1 MILLDTDHVAV
12 FYFLDHPRYA
22 ALNLRLLNSG
32 QEVGSAVVTLEE
44 EMRGWLA
51 EIKRRRDIE
60 DQIPIYGQLIKMV
73 ALYQKWRIAPLDKLA
88 AAEFTRLKKQKIH
101 VGTRDLKIAAIAL
114 AHSALLL
121 SANLRDFRQ
130 VPGLRVENW
139 LS

>member
-1 MILLDTDHVAV
+1 MV
-12 FYFLDHPRYA
+12 
-22 ALNLRLLNSG
+22 
-32 QEVGSAVVTLEE
+32 
-44 EMRGWLA
+44 GWLA
-51 EIKRRRDIE
+51 EIKRRRNIE